1 MPMYEF
7 RCNKC
12 GGTFEELVFAS
23 DETVPCPQCGSQ
35 DTEKMIS
42 KCAHKTA
49 GSAIGEGPSY
59 WGSGEGGH
67 GSGCSCAGCSGGN
80 CSTCAH

>member
-23 DETVPCPQCGSQ
+23 DETVPCPLTDPFSPYP
-35 DTEKMIS
+35 
-42 KCAHKTA
+42 
-49 GSAIGEGPSY
+49 PSF
-59 WGSGEGGH
+59 
-67 GSGCSCAGCSGGN
+67 
-80 CSTCAH
+80 

>member
-23 DETVPCPQCGSQ
+23 DETVSCLQCGSQ
-35 DTEKMIS
+35 DTEKMLS

-49 GSAIGEGPSY
+49 GSAIGEGS
-59 WGSGEGGH
+59 SSH
-67 GSGCSCAGCSGGN
+67 GSSCSCAGCSGGN
-80 CSTCAH
+80 CATCAH